1 MSILVIFTGGT
12 IGSTV
17 SDGYISTDASK
28 TYKLLELY
36 KPMNRHQVTFDLTEP
51 YTLLSENLTGE
62 HLALLGKC
70 VKENMGKGYEG
81 IIITHGTDTIQYSAA
96 ALQYAIPDLDIP
108 VMLVSSN
115 FVLEDPDS
123 NGLVNF
129 HAAVEF
135 IVSKAGKGVFVP
147 YKNNDGV
154 VYIHKGTKL
163 LWHLPCNDDLHSI
176 LNQYYC
182 IYNTDDTFT
191 INERYAVNDSPKE
204 SLALPS
210 KWDSG
215 ILRIFPYPGMSY
227 PDLDRLE
234 PLKAIL
240 LETYH
245 SGTLCSVTPGMQ
257 RFLETASANQVPVFL
272 SGADGGLDYDS
283 VKIWQQ
289 LQVITLPFA
298 SPVAMYIKLWMA
310 LETLDSSDIDGLK
323 EIMNTPIG
331 DDIIPQQN

>member
-36 KPMNRHQVTFDLTEP
+36 KPRNHHHVTFDIVEP

-70 VKENMGKGYEG
+70 VKEHMNKPYDG

-96 ALQYAIPDLDIP
+96 ALQYSFPDLNVP

-115 FVLEDPDS
+115 YVLEDPAS
-123 NGLVNF
+123 NGLDNF

-135 IVSKAGKGVFVP
+135 IMAKAGKGVFVP

-154 VYIHKGTKL
+154 VYVHKGTRL
-163 LWHLPCNDDLHSI
+163 LWHLPCNDDLHSVI
-176 LNQYYC
+176 NQYYG
-182 IYNTDDTFT
+182 TMEADDTF
-191 INERYAVNDSPKE
+191 VPNDKYTQNNSSTE
-204 SLALPS
+204 ELALPS
-210 KWDSG
+210 KWNSG
-215 ILRIFPYPGMSY
+215 ILRIFPYPGMFY
-227 PDLDRLE
+227 PNLNKLD

-257 RFLETASANQVPVFL
+257 RFLETASIARVPVFL
-272 SGADGGLDYDS
+272 SGANGGLDYES
-283 VKIWQQ
+283 VKIWKE
-289 LQVITLPFA
+289 LQVITLPLI
-298 SPVAMYIKLWMA
+298 SPVAVYIKLWMT
-310 LETLDSSDIDGLK
+310 LEKYSSDVEKVK
-323 EIMNTPIG
+323 EIMGTPIG
-331 DDIIPQQN
+331 DDIIPR